1 MATPTFSTTQAPGSK
16 YQPYAVRT
24 KKVGGKVYTQ
34 IYVPSTISKDG
45 AQNYA
50 WIEPVDPPVGDEEL
64 GLSADEV
71 LGLLYDPTYVPEWK
85 VDYLRAA
92 YHSFRAAENARN
104 RGDLSYND
112 WEVEVHD
119 GPQYLNVSVHED
131 QVDSELVVDWLLS
144 QVSAK
149 QAEHIRL
156 HVFERLSFVEIA
168 RDELPRAD
176 EADVTKRANSIGR
189 SVKRALKKLREFIE
203 QECPDLAPV
212 GGV

>member
-1 MATPTFSTTQAPGSK
+1 MTTQPNRKTSE
-16 YQPYAVRT
+16 PYSVRT
-24 KKVGGKVYTQ
+24 KRLGGQVCTQ
-34 IYVPSTISKDG
+34 IYVPSTVSKDG

-50 WIEPVDPPVGDEEL
+50 WIELVDPPVGDEEL

-85 VDYLRAA
+85 VEYLRAA
-92 YHSFRAAENARN
+92 YRSFRAAENARN
-104 RGDLSYND
+104 RGDLSYSD

-131 QVDSELVVDWLLS
+131 QIDSELVIDRLLA

-149 QAEHIRL
+149 QVEHIRL
-156 HVFERLSFVEIA
+156 HVFEGFSFVEIA
-168 RDELPRAD
+168 REELPGAG
-176 EADVTKRANSIGR
+176 EADVAKRANSIGR
-189 SVKRALKKLREFIE
+189 SVKRALKKLRKFIE

>member
-1 MATPTFSTTQAPGSK
+1 MTTQPNRRTSE
-16 YQPYAVRT
+16 PYSVRT
-24 KKVGGKVYTQ
+24 KKVSGKVYTQ
-34 IYVPSTISKDG
+34 IYVPSTISKEG
-45 AQNYA
+45 IQNYA
-50 WIEPVDPPVGDEEL
+50 WIELVDPPVGDEEL

-71 LGLLYDPTYVPEWK
+71 LALLYDPTYVPEWK
-85 VDYLRAA
+85 VDYLRTA
-92 YHSFRAAENARN
+92 YRCFRAVENARN
-104 RGDLSYND
+104 RGDLSYSD

-131 QVDSELVVDWLLS
+131 QIDSELVVDWLLS

-156 HVFERLSFVEIA
+156 HVFEGFSFVEIA
-168 RDELPRAD
+168 REELPGAD

>member
-1 MATPTFSTTQAPGSK
+1 MTTQPNRRTSE
-16 YQPYAVRT
+16 PYSVRT

-34 IYVPSTISKDG
+34 IYVPSTVSKDG
-45 AQNYA
+45 TQNYA
-50 WIEPVDPPVGDEEL
+50 WIELVDPPTGDKKL

-71 LGLLYDPTYVPEWK
+71 LALLYDQTYVSDWK
-85 VDYLRAA
+85 IAYLREA
-92 YHSFRAAENARN
+92 YLEFRAMENARN
-104 RGDLSYND
+104 RSDVSYSD

-119 GPQYLNVSVHED
+119 GPHYLNVSVHEE
-131 QVDSELVVDWLLS
+131 QIDSELVVDWLLS

-149 QAEHIRL
+149 QADHIRL
-156 HVFERLSFVEIA
+156 HVFEGLSFVQIA
-168 RDELPRAD
+168 RDELLGAG

-203 QECPDLAPV
+203 QECPDLAPG

>member
-1 MATPTFSTTQAPGSK
+1 MTTQPNKRTSE
-16 YQPYAVRT
+16 PYSVRAN
-24 KKVGGKVYTQ
+24 KVGGKVYTQ

-45 AQNYA
+45 IQNFA
-50 WIEPVDPPVGDEEL
+50 WIELVDPPVGDEKL

-71 LGLLYDPTYVPEWK
+71 LALLYDPTCVPEWK
-85 VDYLRAA
+85 VEYLRIA
-92 YHSFRAAENARN
+92 YLSFRAAENARN
-104 RGDLSYND
+104 RGDLSYSD

-119 GPQYLNVSVHED
+119 EPQYLNVSVHEE

-156 HVFERLSFVEIA
+156 HVFEEFSFAEIA
-168 RDELPRAD
+168 REELPGAD
-176 EADVTKRANSIGR
+176 EADVAKRANSIGR
-189 SVKRALKKLREFIE
+189 SVKRALTKLREFIE
-203 QECPDLAPV
+203 QECPDLAPA

>member
-1 MATPTFSTTQAPGSK
+1 MSHRSHKPHHAPYS
-16 YQPYAVRT
+16 VRT

-45 AQNYA
+45 IQNYA
-50 WIEPVDPPVGDEEL
+50 WIELVDPPVSDEKL

-71 LGLLYDPTYVPEWK
+71 LALLYDPTYVPEWK
-85 VDYLRAA
+85 VAYLRTA
-92 YHSFRAAENARN
+92 YRSFRAAENARN
-104 RGDLSYND
+104 RGDLSYSD

-119 GPQYLNVSVHED
+119 GPQYLNVSVHEEP
-131 QVDSELVVDWLLS
+131 VDSELVVDWLLS

-156 HVFERLSFVEIA
+156 HVFEGFSFVQIA
-168 RDELPRAD
+168 REELPGAD
-176 EADVTKRANSIGR
+176 EADVAKRANSIGR

>member
-1 MATPTFSTTQAPGSK
+1 MTTQPNRKTSE
-16 YQPYAVRT
+16 PYSVRT
-24 KKVGGKVYTQ
+24 KRLGGQVCTQ
-34 IYVPSTISKDG
+34 IYVPSTVSKDG

-50 WIEPVDPPVGDEEL
+50 WIELVDPPVGDEEL

-85 VDYLRAA
+85 VEYLRAA
-92 YHSFRAAENARN
+92 YRSFRAAENARN
-104 RGDLSYND
+104 RGDLSYSD

-131 QVDSELVVDWLLS
+131 QIDSELVIDRLLA

-149 QAEHIRL
+149 QVEHIRL
-156 HVFERLSFVEIA
+156 HVFEGFSFVEIA
-168 RDELPRAD
+168 REELPGAG
-176 EADVTKRANSIGR
+176 EADVAKRAHSIGR
-189 SVKRALKKLREFIE
+189 SVKRALKKLRKFIE

>member
-1 MATPTFSTTQAPGSK
+1 MTTQPNRRTSE
-16 YQPYAVRT
+16 PYSVWT

-34 IYVPSTISKDG
+34 IYVPSTVSKDG
-45 AQNYA
+45 TQNYA
-50 WIEPVDPPVGDEEL
+50 WIELVDPPTGDKKL

-71 LGLLYDPTYVPEWK
+71 LALLYDQTYVSDWK
-85 VDYLRAA
+85 IAYLREA
-92 YHSFRAAENARN
+92 YLEFRAMENARN
-104 RGDLSYND
+104 RSDVSYSD

-119 GPQYLNVSVHED
+119 GPQYLNVSVHEE
-131 QVDSELVVDWLLS
+131 QIDSELVVDWLLS

-149 QAEHIRL
+149 QADHIRL
-156 HVFERLSFVEIA
+156 HVFEGLSFVQIA
-168 RDELPRAD
+168 RDELLGAG

-203 QECPDLAPV
+203 QECPDLAPG

>member
-1 MATPTFSTTQAPGSK
+1 MTTQPNRRTSE
-16 YQPYAVRT
+16 PYSVRT

-34 IYVPSTISKDG
+34 IYVPSTVSKDG
-45 AQNYA
+45 TQNYA
-50 WIEPVDPPVGDEEL
+50 WIELVDPPTGDKKL

-71 LGLLYDPTYVPEWK
+71 LALLYDQTYVSDWK
-85 VDYLRAA
+85 IAYLREA
-92 YHSFRAAENARN
+92 YLEFRAMENARN
-104 RGDLSYND
+104 RSDVSYSD

-131 QVDSELVVDWLLS
+131 QIDSELVVDWLLS
-144 QVSAK
+144 QVSVK

-156 HVFERLSFVEIA
+156 HVFEGLSFVEIA
-168 RDELPRAD
+168 RDELPGAD
-176 EADVTKRANSIGR
+176 EADVAKRANSIGR

-203 QECPDLAPV
+203 QECPDMAPV

>member
-1 MATPTFSTTQAPGSK
+1 MTTQPNRRTSE
-16 YQPYAVRT
+16 PYSVRT

-34 IYVPSTISKDG
+34 IYVPSTVSKDG
-45 AQNYA
+45 TQNYA
-50 WIEPVDPPVGDEEL
+50 WIELVDPPTGDKKL

-71 LGLLYDPTYVPEWK
+71 LALLYDQTYVSDWK
-85 VDYLRAA
+85 IAYLREA
-92 YHSFRAAENARN
+92 YLEFRAMENARN
-104 RGDLSYND
+104 RSDVSYSD

-119 GPQYLNVSVHED
+119 GPQYLNVSVHEE
-131 QVDSELVVDWLLS
+131 QIDSELVVDWLLS

-149 QAEHIRL
+149 QADHIRL
-156 HVFERLSFVEIA
+156 HVFEGLSFVQIA
-168 RDELPRAD
+168 CDELLGAG

-203 QECPDLAPV
+203 QECPDLAPG

>member
-1 MATPTFSTTQAPGSK
+1 MTHRTHKPQHAPYS
-16 YQPYAVRT
+16 VRT

-34 IYVPSTISKDG
+34 IYVPSTTSKDG
-45 AQNYA
+45 TQNYA
-50 WIEPVDPPVGDEEL
+50 WIELVDPPTGDEEL
-64 GLSADEV
+64 KLRADEI
-71 LGLLYDPTYVPEWK
+71 LDLLYDPTYLADWK
-85 VDYLRAA
+85 VAYLHQA
-92 YHSFRAAENARN
+92 YRDFRSVENTRN
-104 RGDLSYND
+104 RGDLSYSD

-131 QVDSELVVDWLLS
+131 QINSELVVDWLLA

-149 QAEHIRL
+149 QAEQIRL
-156 HVFERLSFVEIA
+156 HVFEQLSFVEIA
-168 RDELPRAD
+168 REELPGAD
-176 EADVTKRANSIGR
+176 EADVAKRANSIGR

>member
-1 MATPTFSTTQAPGSK
+1 MTTQPKRRTSE
-16 YQPYAVRT
+16 PYSVRA

-50 WIEPVDPPVGDEEL
+50 WIELVDPPVGDEKL

-85 VDYLRAA
+85 VAYLRAA
-92 YHSFRAAENARN
+92 YRSFRAAENARN
-104 RGDLSYND
+104 RGDLSYSD

-119 GPQYLNVSVHED
+119 GPKYLNVSVHED
-131 QVDSELVVDWLLS
+131 QIDSELVVDWLLS
-144 QVSAK
+144 QVSDK

-168 RDELPRAD
+168 RDELPGAG
-176 EADVTKRANSIGR
+176 EADVAKRANSIGR

-203 QECPDLAPV
+203 QECPDLAHV

>member
-1 MATPTFSTTQAPGSK
+1 MATPTFSTTQKPDTG

-24 KKVGGKVYTQ
+24 KKVGGKEFTQ
-34 IYVPSTISKDG
+34 IYVPSKVKRG
-45 AQNYA
+45 VQKYA
-50 WIEPVDPPVGDEEL
+50 WIELVDPPVGDEKL

-71 LGLLYDPTYVPEWK
+71 LALLYDPTYVPEWK
-85 VDYLRAA
+85 VAYLRAA
-92 YHSFRAAENARN
+92 YRSFRAVENARN
-104 RGDLSYND
+104 RGDLSYSD

-131 QVDSELVVDWLLS
+131 QIDSELVVDWLLS

-156 HVFERLSFVEIA
+156 HVFEGLSFVEIA
-168 RDELPRAD
+168 REELPGAD
-176 EADVTKRANSIGR
+176 EADVAKRANSIGR

>member
-1 MATPTFSTTQAPGSK
+1 MATPTFSTTQKPDTG

-24 KKVGGKVYTQ
+24 KKVGGKEFTQ
-34 IYVPSTISKDG
+34 IYVPSKVKRG
-45 AQNYA
+45 VQKYA
-50 WIEPVDPPVGDEEL
+50 WIELVDPPVGDEKL

-71 LGLLYDPTYVPEWK
+71 LALLYDPTYVPEWK
-85 VDYLRAA
+85 VAYLRAA
-92 YHSFRAAENARN
+92 YRSFRAVENARN
-104 RGDLSYND
+104 RGDLSYSD

-131 QVDSELVVDWLLS
+131 QIDSELVVDWLLS

-156 HVFERLSFVEIA
+156 HVFEGLSFVEIA
-168 RDELPRAD
+168 REELPGAD

-189 SVKRALKKLREFIE
+189 SVKRA
-203 QECPDLAPV
+203 
-212 GGV
+212 

>member
-1 MATPTFSTTQAPGSK
+1 MATPTFSTTQAPDSK

-34 IYVPSTISKDG
+34 IYVPSTISQDG
-45 AQNYA
+45 IQNYA
-50 WIEPVDPPVGDEEL
+50 WIELVDPPVGDEKL
-64 GLSADEV
+64 GLSANEV
-71 LGLLYDPTYVPEWK
+71 LALLYDPTYVPEWK
-85 VDYLRAA
+85 AAYLRTA
-92 YHSFRAAENARN
+92 YRSFRAAENARN
-104 RGDLSYND
+104 RGDLSYSD

-131 QVDSELVVDWLLS
+131 QIDSELVVEWLLA

-156 HVFERLSFVEIA
+156 HVLEGLSFVQIA
-168 RDELPRAD
+168 RDELPDAG

-212 GGV
+212 EGV

>member
-1 MATPTFSTTQAPGSK
+1 MATPTFSTTQKPDTG

-24 KKVGGKVYTQ
+24 KKVGGKEFTH
-34 IYVPSTISKDG
+34 IYVPSKVTDG
-45 AQNYA
+45 VQEYA
-50 WIEPVDPPVGDEEL
+50 WIELVDPPTGDDDL
-64 GLSADEV
+64 GLSAEDM
-71 LGLLYDPTYVPEWK
+71 LALLYDPTYVPEWK
-85 VDYLRAA
+85 VAYLRAD
-92 YHSFRAAENARN
+92 YRSFRATKNARN
-104 RGDLSYND
+104 RGDLSYSD
-112 WEVEVHD
+112 WEVEVHG

-131 QVDSELVVDWLLS
+131 QIDSELVVDWLLS

-168 RDELPRAD
+168 REELPGAD

>member
-1 MATPTFSTTQAPGSK
+1 MTTQPNRRTSE
-16 YQPYAVRT
+16 PYSVRT

-34 IYVPSTISKDG
+34 IYVPSTVSKDG
-45 AQNYA
+45 TQNYA
-50 WIEPVDPPVGDEEL
+50 WIELVDPPTGDKKL

-71 LGLLYDPTYVPEWK
+71 LALLYDQTYVSDWK
-85 VDYLRAA
+85 IAYLREA
-92 YHSFRAAENARN
+92 YLEFRAMENARN
-104 RGDLSYND
+104 RSDVSYSD

-119 GPQYLNVSVHED
+119 GPQYLNVSVHEE
-131 QVDSELVVDWLLS
+131 QIDSELVVDWLLS

-149 QAEHIRL
+149 QADHIRL
-156 HVFERLSFVEIA
+156 HVFEGLSFVQIA
-168 RDELPRAD
+168 RDELLGAG

-203 QECPDLAPV
+203 QECPDLAPG

>member
-1 MATPTFSTTQAPGSK
+1 MSHRPHEPHHAPYS
-16 YQPYAVRT
+16 VRT
-24 KKVGGKVYTQ
+24 KKVSDKVYTQ

-45 AQNYA
+45 TQNYA
-50 WIEPVDPPVGDEEL
+50 WIELVDPPVGDELL
-64 GLSADEV
+64 GLSADE
-71 LGLLYDPTYVPEWK
+71 LLTLLYDPTYLPEWK
-85 VDYLRAA
+85 VAYLRNA
-92 YHSFRAAENARN
+92 YLSFRGAENARN
-104 RGDLSYND
+104 RGDLSYSD

-119 GPQYLNVSVHED
+119 GPQYLNVSVHEE

-144 QVSAK
+144 QVSDK

-168 RDELPRAD
+168 REELPG
-176 EADVTKRANSIGR
+176 ADVAKRANSIGR